1 MLKGKSI
8 ILRPVRYSV
17 LNQLYSFPI
26 YIDNRVDFFPRGM
39 LSQPAFQKQFQDTE
53 FWSKGESMLVIVSQD
68 DLLLGHIELFMTV
81 NYLDEYELSYQV
93 YTLEQRG
100 KGVATEAVQLLV
112 EGLRGRLAFF
122 GSQID
127 ACVKHPVLLC

>member
-1 MLKGKSI
+1 
-8 ILRPVRYSV
+8 
-17 LNQLYSFPI
+17 
-26 YIDNRVDFFPRGM
+26 
-39 LSQPAFQKQFQDTE
+39 
-53 FWSKGESMLVIVSQD
+53 MLVIVSQD

-93 YTLEQRG
+93 YALEPRC

-112 EGLRGRLAFF
+112 EGLHGRLAFF

-127 ACVKHPVLLC
+127 ACVKHSVLLC